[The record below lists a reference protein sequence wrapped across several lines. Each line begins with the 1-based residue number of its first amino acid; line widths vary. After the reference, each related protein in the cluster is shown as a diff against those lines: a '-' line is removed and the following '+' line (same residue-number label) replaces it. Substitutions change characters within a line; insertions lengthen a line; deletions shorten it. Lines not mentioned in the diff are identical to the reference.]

1 MVALCFFFTFLR
13 CLYEKC
19 VSLSNKKSKQK
30 KTATMDD
37 QACIDLPL
45 RTYQVKPAQW
55 MVKHP
60 NQKGLYIAYS
70 TGTGKT
76 YTLTELIAA
85 LMQKGIINR
94 VIAITPAKLKTNLH
108 NSLLRCLNQTQLP
121 SEITIDS
128 FEGIQRKR
136 MVVNAQTM
144 IVVDEAHKLRNP
156 STSRYKTVQ
165 KLVDRAGRV
174 ILLSATPAMTRMEN
188 LTPQLNLLLPK
199 TERIPFNTRWTDLD
213 GRLLQSDKLYALLRE
228 RVAFYDISGTPE
240 DTRPQVRYFK
250 VLVPMGPQQAKMI
263 RAVLKEH
270 HIVNEKALIAAL
282 GEDATGGRSNAFMN
296 KVRRFANAGSYT
308 DCASPKIQKAVQ
320 LLTEASGP
328 AMLYSSWLDMG
339 GILVQRCLERAGV
352 PASLIGMVNGN
363 TTESQ
368 LASLLEGYNGSQTI
382 RFLLLSAAA
391 QEGINTKGTNRFI
404 VLEPQWQKL
413 AEDQAIARAVRLD
426 SHPKGGV
433 VDVYYLCSHHA
444 TDPLLNIDERL
455 FDMNRRKYAS
465 IHVLSTLLKQ
475 ASIPLEP
482 NARVPQ
488 KKFQKDMPPPPLPKV
503 KVLNET

>member
-1 MVALCFFFTFLR
+1 M
-13 CLYEKC
+13 
-19 VSLSNKKSKQK
+19 S
-30 KTATMDD
+30 
-37 QACIDLPL
+37 QACTEQLPL
-45 RTYQVKPAQW
+45 RMYQVKPAQW
-55 MVKHP
+55 MVNHP
-60 NQKGLYIAYS
+60 SQKGLYIAYS

-76 YTLTELIAA
+76 YTLAEMIAA
-85 LMQKGIINR
+85 LMQNGTINR

-108 NSLLRCLNQTQLP
+108 NSLLRCFDQAELP
-121 SEITIDS
+121 AEITIDS
-128 FEGIQRKR
+128 FEGMQRKR
-136 MVVNAQTM
+136 LVVNSKTM

-156 STSRYKTVQ
+156 STSRYKAVQ

-188 LTPQLNLLLPK
+188 LTPQLNLLVPK
-199 TERIPFNTRWTDLD
+199 AERIPFNTRWTDYQGLD
-213 GRLLQSDKLYALLRE
+213 RLYGMLRE
-228 RVAFYDISGTPE
+228 RVAFYDITGTPQ
-240 DTRPQVRYFK
+240 DTRPKVRYFK
-250 VLVPMGPQQAKMI
+250 VLVPMENSQAKMI
-263 RAVLKEH
+263 RAVLKQH
-270 HIVNEKALIAAL
+270 RIVNEKALIAAL
-282 GEDATGGRSNAFMN
+282 GEDATGGRSNAFLN

-328 AMLYSSWLDMG
+328 AMLYSSWLEMG
-339 GILVQRCLERAGV
+339 SHLVRRCLESAGV
-352 PASLIGMVNGN
+352 PASLIGMINGN
-363 TTESQ
+363 TTEAQ
-368 LASLLEGYNGSQTI
+368 LATLLEGYNVTKSV

-391 QEGINTKGTNRFI
+391 QEGINTKGTKRFI

-426 SHPKGGV
+426 SHSKGSV

-444 TDPLLNIDERL
+444 TEPLLNIDEML
-455 FDMNRRKYAS
+455 FDMNRRKYAT

-482 NARVPQ
+482 NARMPPKQ
-488 KKFQKDMPPPPLPKV
+488 FQKEMPPPPLPKV